1 MPPRQAYFWAIRLE
15 EVTMRTLSVAA
26 ILAALTMPTM
36 SADLTPSAIRALLV
50 AQDAT
55 TVVQSF
61 DDNSWNA
68 FLAHVEAGD
77 RGWIDLVPLLA
88 VGTDAGTS
96 ESLIITLS
104 RALKANPAGVLSV
117 LAANHYS
124 AADICGDNDIEVS
137 AFEAVAFIDAALVKV
152 AAVLDPDLTDAR
164 NACLYALTDARISA
178 LI

>member
-1 MPPRQAYFWAIRLE
+1 
-15 EVTMRTLSVAA
+15 MRTLGVAA
-26 ILAALTMPTM
+26 ILAALTMPTL
-36 SADLTPSAIRALLV
+36 SADLTPSAIRALLEG
-50 AQDAT
+50 QDAT
-55 TVVQSF
+55 AVVRSL
-61 DDNSWNA
+61 DESVWKG

-88 VGTDAGTS
+88 PGTDAGRS

-117 LAANHYS
+117 MAADHYS

-137 AFEAVAFIDAALVKV
+137 LFEVVAFIDEALVKV
-152 AAVLDPDLTDAR
+152 AAVMDPDLSEMR
-164 NACLYALTDARISA
+164 NECLFALSDARISA

>member
-1 MPPRQAYFWAIRLE
+1 
-15 EVTMRTLSVAA
+15 MRTLGVAA
-26 ILAALTMPTM
+26 ILAALTMPSF
-36 SADLTPSAIRALLV
+36 SADLTPSAIRALLEG
-50 AQDAT
+50 QDAT
-55 TVVQSF
+55 KVVQSL
-61 DDNSWNA
+61 DESSWNA

-88 VGTDAGTS
+88 AGTDAGTS

-117 LAANHYS
+117 LAADHYS

-137 AFEAVAFIDAALVKV
+137 ALDAARFIDEALVKV
-152 AAVLDPDLTDAR
+152 AAVMDPGLVDAR
-164 NACLYALTDARISA
+164 NACLYSLTDARISA